1 MDQLLFFKLKDGN
14 FLNIPREIGKDYY
27 DFGILLLQDGSGAH
41 VRALEHELYRN
52 GEEIN
57 KRILEEW
64 LGDDVTV
71 LGKEPMT
78 WSTLIEVINNIGK
91 GELAAKI
98 RETSSKQLDTDEK
111 V

>member
-14 FLNIPREIGKDYY
+14 FLNIPREVGKDYY

-41 VRALEHELYRN
+41 VRALALEHELYRN

-64 LGDDVTV
+64 LGDDIII
-71 LGKEPMT
+71 LSKEPVI
-78 WSTLIEVINNIGK
+78 WSTLVEVINNIGK

-98 RETSSKQLDTDEK
+98 SKQLDTDEE

>member
-1 MDQLLFFKLKDGN
+1 MDQLLFFKLKDDDC
-14 FLNIPREIGKDYY
+14 LNIPWEVGKDYY
-27 DFGILLLQDGSGAH
+27 DFGVLLLQDGIGAH

-64 LGDDVTV
+64 LSDDVS
-71 LGKEPMT
+71 GKKPVT
-78 WSTLIEVINNIGK
+78 WNTLIEVINNIGK

-98 RETSSKQLDTDEK
+98 RGTAPKQLDTDEE